1 MKIKGIVQNM
11 IEMEAVR
18 FAEKRSGK
26 FFEVVEGSF
35 HFTDGTKDREPIYD
49 ITIRQI
55 CGWHDYRLSGYVSD
69 YGDVSVCS
77 VSYSRTY
84 RDADGSNERN
94 ELKFLHGAEM
104 NLFKFDK

>member
-1 MKIKGIVQNM
+1 MTIKGIIQNM
-11 IEMEAVR
+11 IEMEATR

-26 FFEVVEGSF
+26 FFNVVEGSF
-35 HFTDGTKDREPIYD
+35 NFTNGNKDREPIFD
-49 ITIRQI
+49 VTIRQV

-69 YGDVSVCS
+69 YGDVSICS

-84 RDADGSNERN
+84 CDKDGSNERN
-94 ELKFLHGAEM
+94 EMKFLHGTEM